1 MHLYVYVYACFMV
14 YIIICVYMYL
24 CMYTYMYNCIKYYVY
39 LSIRKCA
46 TVRVYVCMY
55 VCKYICLYTCM
66 FCSLRYCGN
75 VYTVDLTFSLER
87 LLLSKFQQ
95 PVTGVRRMGVAALW
109 SIGCPI
115 RTDGSLPP
123 LPFPPPS
130 LLPRLIESS
139 VAATVNVPNQS
150 RKERE

>member
-1 MHLYVYVYACFMV
+1 
-14 YIIICVYMYL
+14 
-24 CMYTYMYNCIKYYVY
+24 
-39 LSIRKCA
+39 
-46 TVRVYVCMY
+46 MY

-66 FCSLRYCGN
+66 FCSLRYCSN

-95 PVTGVRRMGVAALW
+95 PLTGVRRMGVAALW

-115 RTDGSLPP
+115 RTRGSLPP
-123 LPFPPPS
+123 LPIPPPS
-130 LLPRLIESS
+130 LLPRLIESP
-139 VAATVNVPNQS
+139 VAATVNVPNQR